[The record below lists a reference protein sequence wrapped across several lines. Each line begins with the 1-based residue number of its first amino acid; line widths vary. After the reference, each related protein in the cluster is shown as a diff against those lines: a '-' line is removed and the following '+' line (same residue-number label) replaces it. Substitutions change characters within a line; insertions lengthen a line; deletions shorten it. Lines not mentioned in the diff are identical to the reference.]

1 MQYKSCQHTVK
12 RSRRCQAS
20 TKQDQ
25 GVENKNPNIGDKPED
40 EVDME
45 VSWSSDLL
53 MFGCVAVHLCNFLTF
68 AQNPDSEMAQK
79 QAEQDRLRKAE
90 KFMKIGT
97 GQAECMA
104 CGYAY
109 DPKKGDSEYPVSPG
123 TKFEVPCS
131 PVQFLHCTSFSL
143 LIACVQQDSTGSTD
157 SQPANLCLSHVKFVT
172 VCKLAAEPAK
182 GLAVP
187 HLWR

>member
-1 MQYKSCQHTVK
+1 
-12 RSRRCQAS
+12 
-20 TKQDQ
+20 
-25 GVENKNPNIGDKPED
+25 
-40 EVDME
+40 
-45 VSWSSDLL
+45 
-53 MFGCVAVHLCNFLTF
+53 
-68 AQNPDSEMAQK
+68 MAQK

-123 TKFEVPCS
+123 TKFEVFCS
-131 PVQFLHCTSFSL
+131 PIQFAQCTGFSL
-143 LIACVQQDSTGSTD
+143 LIAGVQHGSVVNPN
-157 SQPANLCLSHVKFVT
+157 SQPADLCLSHVKFDIVS
-172 VCKLAAEPAK
+172 KLAAEPAK

-187 HLWR
+187 HLWCRRKDIPVKGQNHCWIC

>member
-1 MQYKSCQHTVK
+1 
-12 RSRRCQAS
+12 
-20 TKQDQ
+20 
-25 GVENKNPNIGDKPED
+25 
-40 EVDME
+40 
-45 VSWSSDLL
+45 
-53 MFGCVAVHLCNFLTF
+53 
-68 AQNPDSEMAQK
+68 MAQK

-123 TKFEVPCS
+123 TKFEVSCI
-131 PVQFLHCTSFSL
+131 PVQFLWCTSPHL
-143 LIACVQQDSTGSTD
+143 VIACVHNTGI
-157 SQPANLCLSHVKFVT
+157 QPANLCMSCVKFVT
-172 VCKLAAEPAK
+172 VLKNAAEPAR

-187 HLWR
+187 HLWCRRKDIPVKSQNNCWIC

>member
-1 MQYKSCQHTVK
+1 
-12 RSRRCQAS
+12 
-20 TKQDQ
+20 
-25 GVENKNPNIGDKPED
+25 
-40 EVDME
+40 ME

-53 MFGCVAVHLCNFLTF
+53 MVARFAVHLCNFLIF

-123 TKFEVPCS
+123 TKFEVSCS
-131 PVQFLHCTSFSL
+131 PV
-143 LIACVQQDSTGSTD
+143 
-157 SQPANLCLSHVKFVT
+157 
-172 VCKLAAEPAK
+172 
-182 GLAVP
+182 
-187 HLWR
+187 

>member
-1 MQYKSCQHTVK
+1 M
-12 RSRRCQAS
+12 
-20 TKQDQ
+20 
-25 GVENKNPNIGDKPED
+25 
-40 EVDME
+40 
-45 VSWSSDLL
+45 
-53 MFGCVAVHLCNFLTF
+53 F

-123 TKFEVPCS
+123 TKFEVSCI
-131 PVQFLHCTSFSL
+131 PVQFTSFSL
-143 LIACVQQDSTGSTD
+143 IVACVQQDSIHGTD
-157 SQPANLCLSHVKFVT
+157 SPLPTCV
-172 VCKLAAEPAK
+172 
-182 GLAVP
+182 
-187 HLWR
+187 